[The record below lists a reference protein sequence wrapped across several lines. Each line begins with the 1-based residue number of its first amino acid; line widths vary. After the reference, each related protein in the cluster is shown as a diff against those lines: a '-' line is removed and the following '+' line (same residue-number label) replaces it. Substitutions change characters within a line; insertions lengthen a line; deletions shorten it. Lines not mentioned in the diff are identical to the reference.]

1 MPVVIDHATSTTGF
15 WSSVGSKLA
24 RAVRKARNVPVV
36 SDTSL
41 KLDMAKA
48 KGAWNKAAVD
58 IRNDQDNAAKH
69 AQSADEVEGELHRI
83 KSDFEARKYCTEL
96 PGEFERKIKEVVSS
110 VEYDSLKVNN
120 ITSEAVKTLQN
131 LFTPRRHDEITQ
143 KFKEFHPPKAAS
155 QARK

>member
-24 RAVRKARNVPVV
+24 RAVRKPRNVPVV

-41 KLDMAKA
+41 KHDMAVA
-48 KGAWNKAAVD
+48 KGAWNRAADD

-69 AQSADEVEGELHRI
+69 AQSADKVEQELHRI

-96 PGEFERKIKEVVSS
+96 PGEFERKIKAVVSS
-110 VEYDSLKVNN
+110 EEYKSLKVNN
-120 ITSEAVKTLQN
+120 ITSEAARTLKD
-131 LFTPRRHDEITQ
+131 LFTSDRHDVITQ
-143 KFKEFHPPKAAS
+143 KFEDSHPPKAAS
-155 QARK
+155 QARM